1 MVTDLTKFKLVLSF
15 RSMSQTQ
22 LFWLTP
28 QHSVSKIK
36 QSPPGSNQL
45 DIHNWVMELMVDNCG
60 DNHVTAST

>member
-45 DIHNWVMELMVDNCG
+45 DIHN
-60 DNHVTAST
+60 